1 MDTALFASA
10 SLFMGLGLWLLLAAT
25 NNFMDKNTNTILL
38 HRMYSMID
46 IKNDGDLGVR
56 LLSRSM
62 SSLRFVKIVLNGGI
76 IIEYLISLAL
86 IVSSILVGS
95 LAFGVEIVP
104 KITVIVIASLSLTA
118 YTMFW
123 FAFLISGL
131 WFAYWIKLGEVQL
144 VHFTLLTLSIIS
156 QILFQIAII

>member
-38 HRMYSMID
+38 NRMYSMID
-46 IKNDGDLGVR
+46 IKNDSDLGVK
-56 LLSRSM
+56 LLSRSI
-62 SSLRFVKIVLNGGI
+62 SSLRFVKIVLNCGV

-86 IVSSILVGS
+86 IVSSILVAS
-95 LAFGVEIVP
+95 LAFGIEILP
-104 KITVIVIASLSLTA
+104 KTTVIMIASLSLTA
-118 YTMFW
+118 YMMFW

-144 VHFTLLTLSIIS
+144 VHFTLLILSIIS